1 MNGNIS
7 INSMVERCSM
17 PAYRQDQITTAHQ
30 WIDGFMVNELQFNNK
45 ENIISFK
52 INEMHKT
59 ISGVT
64 VIQ

>member
-1 MNGNIS
+1 
-7 INSMVERCSM
+7 M